1 MTNRKSKS
9 SKDMSDDEKISLV
22 ESIFIV
28 YPRLKRLLADIDH
41 CRTYSKIAA
50 EPECMFIGGLAG
62 AGKTTT
68 QLHYIRQF
76 QRTRTE
82 SGWII
87 PVLRARV
94 PSRATDKTLVTAL
107 LRGMQDPAAENG
119 SAYRQTNRL
128 VNRMEDSGVEICHI
142 DEFQHFVDKD
152 SAKVLK
158 NVSDWLKNLI
168 DESGKPFV
176 IWGMPYADQ
185 ILYEAGN
192 EQLRRRFS
200 IRKSLEPFGWLTEEE
215 KDEFRGFLKSVDRQ
229 LPFSVP
235 SGLAN
240 VAMAFRV
247 YCATNGRIGYVM
259 KIIRRAAELSIRRKM
274 PTISLDG
281 LAEAYNDRLMVDYP
295 DRNNPFTVAENSL
308 KIIPFEE
315 YVPDFKSSNFKAAHK
330 QESAADVLRT

>member
-1 MTNRKSKS
+1 MTILIPKISAN
-9 SKDMSDDEKISLV
+9 MSDEERISLV

-82 SGWII
+82 NGWNI
-87 PVLRARV
+87 PALRARV

-107 LRGMQDPAAENG
+107 LRSIQDPAADKG
-119 SAYRQTNRL
+119 SADRQTARL
-128 VNRMEDSGVEICHI
+128 VNRMDDTGVEICHI
-142 DEFQHFVDKD
+142 DEFQHFADKD

-168 DESGKPFV
+168 DESRKPFV

-200 IRKSLEPFGWLTEEE
+200 IRKSLDPFGWSTKKD
-215 KDEFRGFLKSVDRQ
+215 KDEFRGFLTLVDGQ
-229 LPFSVP
+229 LPFATP
-235 SGLAN
+235 SRLGSLT
-240 VAMAFRV
+240 MAFRFS
-247 YCATNGRIGYVM
+247 CATNGRIGYVM
-259 KIIRRAAELSIRRKM
+259 KIIRRAAELTIRRRIPK
-274 PTISLDG
+274 INLDI

-295 DRNNPFTVAENSL
+295 NRDNPFTVAESNL

-315 YVPDFKSSNFKAAHK
+315 YVPEFKNSRLKTSGK
-330 QESAADVLRT
+330 QETASDVLRT